1 MPSATWCAL
10 APSTALHPLAA
21 RPLSRPDN
29 PDPGAFATS
38 FGVVQLTQ
46 YPTGLVAI
54 VSDSYNVF
62 EACSTLWGGELKD
75 MVKGRGGFDNRIV
88 IRPDSG
94 EPTEIVPQ
102 LLDRLG
108 AAFSE
113 DVSKTPTG
121 HKLLPPY
128 LRMIQGDGISYESL
142 GAILDAM
149 AKAGWAAEN
158 LAFGSG
164 GALLQKLN
172 RDTQKCAF
180 KCSEITKSGGETTMV
195 YKDPVTDKGKQSKKG
210 KLTLERSA
218 NGALT
223 TVTEGKGEPRNDV
236 LVEVFRDGDLCLEW
250 TFEQIRLRAALPDYA
265 PPTDVSGVVVQKKGG
280 SCCALM

>member
-1 MPSATWCAL
+1 M
-10 APSTALHPLAA
+10 
-21 RPLSRPDN
+21 
-29 PDPGAFATS
+29 
-38 FGVVQLTQ
+38 
-46 YPTGLVAI
+46 AI

-180 KCSEITKSGGETTMV
+180 KCSELRKADGSVTLV
-195 YKDPVTDKGKQSKKG
+195 YKDPITDKGKQSKKG
-210 KLTLERSA
+210 RMTVEK
-218 NGALT
+218 GADGKLT
-223 TVTEGKGEPRNDV
+223 TVTEGKGDPAKDV
-236 LVEVFRDGDLCLEW
+236 MHEVFRDGVCLNTTTLDEVKA
-250 TFEQIRLRAALPDYA
+250 LAAID
-265 PPTDVSGVVVQKKGG
+265 GK
-280 SCCALM
+280 